1 MKRRAVIIV
10 CLLLAC
16 RWARAED
23 YPNPGVFSHIDRN
36 TYEAFSPA
44 LKEVACYE
52 RFVVQGENGDFT
64 TYVLDGQAWLR
75 EQRIAYLIL
84 STGHCDY
91 FSHAR
96 IEQCTGEDA
105 ADNSK
110 SLAFIRTTGGDISSA
125 SERIYSSEEALLID
139 RGGDAVRVKC
149 GTVEAIKPYL
159 TTTRLKK
166 GSCHDAGHE
175 NDECYYE
182 PSATAAYN
190 DLVGNELRK
199 IRELIQSGGR

>member
-1 MKRRAVIIV
+1 MKRLAVIAV
-10 CLLLAC
+10 CSLLGC
-16 RWARAED
+16 RWAGAED
-23 YPNPGVFSHIDRN
+23 YPYPGVFSHFDRN
-36 TYEAFSPA
+36 TYDAFSPA

-52 RFVVQGENGDFT
+52 RFVVQDENGDFT
-64 TYVLDGQAWLR
+64 TYVLDGVAWLR

-84 STGHCDY
+84 STGHCDS
-91 FSHAR
+91 FPHAR

-110 SLAFIRTTGGDISSA
+110 SLAFMRIMGGDIFGT

-139 RGGDAVRVKC
+139 RGGDAVRIKC
-149 GTVEAIKPYL
+149 GAVEAIKPYL
-159 TTTRLKK
+159 TTARLKK
-166 GSCHDAGHE
+166 GSCHEAGYE

-182 PSATAAYN
+182 ASATPAYN

-199 IRELIQSGGR
+199 IREPIQSRAR